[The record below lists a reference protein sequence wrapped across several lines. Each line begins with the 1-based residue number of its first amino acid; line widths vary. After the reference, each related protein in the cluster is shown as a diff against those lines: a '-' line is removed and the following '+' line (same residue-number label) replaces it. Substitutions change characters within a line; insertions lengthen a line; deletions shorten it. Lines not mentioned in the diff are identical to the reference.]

1 MATKVVSEMTAMVRA
16 IEKRI
21 GDYVNKGDVLLIL
34 EAMKMEL
41 PLEAPAGGT
50 ITEIRCQE
58 GQNVTEGEVLIIL
71 A

>member
-1 MATKVVSEMTAMVRA
+1 MPRNVVSEVTGLVSR

-21 GDYVNKGDVLLIL
+21 GDYVNKGDALLIL

-41 PLEAPAGGT
+41 PLEAPVAGT

-58 GQNVTEGEVLIIL
+58 GQNVTEGDILVVL

>member
-1 MATKVVSEMTAMVRA
+1 MATKVVSDMTAMVRA
-16 IEKRI
+16 IEKQV
-21 GDYVNKGDVLLIL
+21 GDYVKKGDVLLIL

-41 PLEAPAGGT
+41 PLEAPAAGT

-58 GQNVTEGEVLIIL
+58 GQNVTEGDVLIIL